1 MEIKVQVQARLCD
14 SVVFFGETLEFSVLL
29 FTQGYGWVP
38 ANCALGKIVVRLPM
52 FV

>member
-1 MEIKVQVQARLCD
+1 MEIKVQVQARLCN
-14 SVVFFGETLEFSVLL
+14 SVVFFGETLEFLVLP

-38 ANCALGKIVVRLPM
+38 ANSALGKIVVRLPM